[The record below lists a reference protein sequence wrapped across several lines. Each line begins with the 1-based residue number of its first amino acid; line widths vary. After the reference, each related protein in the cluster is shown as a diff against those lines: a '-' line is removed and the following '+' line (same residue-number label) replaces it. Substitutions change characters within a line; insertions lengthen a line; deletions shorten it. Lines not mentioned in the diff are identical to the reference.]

1 MSKSTILRGGQ
12 IIDPAQGLN
21 KFTDLTI
28 TDGKIAAIGDAEVS
42 ADTEVVDVSG
52 MIVTAGWV
60 DIHVHAYGDLG
71 FAHPDYIGIYGGVTT
86 FVDAGGVGFGT
97 FPEYKALM
105 TDAMVTDLYCGP
117 YVRPLGIITSAYIEG
132 DVRTLG
138 AWDIAEW
145 LDIVSENR
153 DTFRYLKLGAFGDHD
168 YGPLRMGK
176 GAAEILELP
185 TYTHIGDFQVEARKD
200 TTGPAFEVA
209 ERGDIITHIYHG
221 NTGGILNDDGKIRR
235 EVLDAKKRGVLFDI
249 GMGSTNFSFD
259 IAEKAIA
266 QDLLPHTIS
275 SDLQQFNVMHP
286 VKSFANVLTCMLAL
300 GFEIEQIVENITIG
314 AARSISLE
322 DRAGSLAIGMPAD
335 VSVMKVE
342 DGEFEVEDC
351 EQQTRTSDRQIVPV
365 MAFKRGV
372 RYDCDVTLA
381 RDERNWLP
389 MMDEDI
395 IPQRAATLV
404 PVQKDFLDTLVADLA
419 QLKWDETT
427 VSLDAATRVQ
437 ECFHGTREKVG
448 LPLAD
453 ALTAT
458 YKCFLEEPFTY
469 QIGLFLT
476 RIERGFAL
484 DRIQQVA
491 GGAQAAA

>member
-1 MSKSTILRGGQ
+1 MSQSTILRGGR
-12 IIDPAQGLN
+12 IIDPSQGLD

-28 TDGKIAAIGDAEVS
+28 TDGKVAAIGDAESS
-42 ADTEVVDVSG
+42 ADADVVDVSG
-52 MIVTAGWV
+52 LIVTPGWI

-71 FAHPDYIGIYGGVTT
+71 FAYPDYIGIYGGVTT
-86 FVDAGGVGFGT
+86 FVDAGGPGFGS
-97 FPEYKALM
+97 FPEFKALM
-105 TDAMVTDLYCGP
+105 TDATVTDLYCGP
-117 YVRPLGIITSAYIEG
+117 YVRPMGIVSSSYIEG

-138 AWDIAEW
+138 AWDIAAW
-145 LDIVSENR
+145 LDIVNEDR
-153 DTFRYLKLGAFGDHD
+153 DVFAYLKLGAFGDHD
-168 YGPLRMGK
+168 WGPLRLGK
-176 GAAEILELP
+176 GAAQILELP
-185 TYTHIGDFQVEARKD
+185 TYTHIGDFQVAPRRD

-209 ERGDIITHIYHG
+209 ERGDMITHIYHG
-221 NTGGILNDDGKIRR
+221 NPGTILDEDGKIRR
-235 EVLDAKKRGVLFDI
+235 EVRAAEKRGVLFDI

-266 QDLLPHTIS
+266 QDLLFHTIS

-286 VKSFANVLTCMLAL
+286 VYSFTNVLTCILAL
-300 GFEIEQIVENITIG
+300 GIDLEKIIECITI
-314 AARSISLE
+314 APARAIGI
-322 DRAGSLAIGMPAD
+322 DDHAGSLAVGRPAD
-335 VSVMKVE
+335 VSVMKIE
-342 DGEFEVEDC
+342 DGDFELEDC
-351 EQQTRTSDRQIVPV
+351 EQKTRKSDRQILPV

-381 RDERNWLP
+381 RNERNWLP
-389 MMDEDI
+389 MIDEDV

-404 PVQKDFLDTLVADLA
+404 PGQKNFLDALA
-419 QLKWDETT
+419 AELGRFNWDHTT
-427 VSLDAATRVQ
+427 VDLDIATRVQ
-437 ECFHGTREKVG
+437 QCFYGTCDKVG

-484 DRIQQVA
+484 NRIQQV
-491 GGAQAAA
+491 GGGVRAAA

>member
-1 MSKSTILRGGQ
+1 MSQSTILRGGR
-12 IIDPAQGLN
+12 IIDPSQGLD

-28 TDGKIAAIGDAEVS
+28 TDGKIAAIGDTES
-42 ADTEVVDVSG
+42 GADADVVDVSG
-52 MIVTAGWV
+52 MIVTPGWV

-71 FAHPDYIGIYGGVTT
+71 FAYPDYIGIYGGVTT
-86 FVDAGGVGFGT
+86 FVDAGGPGFGT
-97 FPEYKALM
+97 FPEFKALM
-105 TDAMVTDLYCGP
+105 TDATVTDLYCGP

-138 AWDIAEW
+138 SWDMAAW
-145 LDIVSENR
+145 LDIVSEDR
-153 DTFRYLKLGAFGDHD
+153 DRFAYLKLGAFGDHD
-168 YGPLRMGK
+168 WGPLRLGK
-176 GAAEILELP
+176 GAAQILELP
-185 TYTHIGDFQVEARKD
+185 TYTHIGDFQVEQRRD

-209 ERGDIITHIYHG
+209 ERGDMITHIYHG
-221 NTGGILNDDGKIRR
+221 NPGTILDEDGKIRR
-235 EVLDAKKRGVLFDI
+235 EVRAAQKRGVIFDI

-266 QDLLPHTIS
+266 QDLLFHTIS

-286 VKSFANVLTCMLAL
+286 VYSFTNVLTCILAL
-300 GFEIEQIVENITIG
+300 GIDLEKIIECITI
-314 AARSISLE
+314 APARAIGI
-322 DRAGSLAIGMPAD
+322 DDHAGSLAVGRQAD
-335 VSVMKVE
+335 VSVMKIE
-342 DGEFEVEDC
+342 DGDFELEDC
-351 EQQTRTSDRQIVPV
+351 EQQTRKSDRQIVPV

-381 RDERNWLP
+381 RNERNWLP
-389 MMDEDI
+389 MIDEDV

-404 PVQKDFLDTLVADLA
+404 PGQKAFLDALAADLGRFN
-419 QLKWDETT
+419 WDHTT
-427 VSLDAATRVQ
+427 VDLDIATRVQ
-437 ECFHGTREKVG
+437 QCFYGTCDKVG

-484 DRIQQVA
+484 GRIQQV
-491 GGAQAAA
+491 GGGVRAAA

>member
-1 MSKSTILRGGQ
+1 MSQSTILRGGQ

-28 TDGKIAAIGDAEVS
+28 TDGKIAAIGDAES
-42 ADTEVVDVSG
+42 RAGADVVDVSG
-52 MIVTAGWV
+52 LIVTPGWV

-71 FAHPDYIGIYGGVTT
+71 FAYPDYIGIYGGVTT
-86 FVDAGGVGFGT
+86 FVDAGGPGFGS
-97 FPEYKALM
+97 FPEFKALM
-105 TDAMVTDLYCGP
+105 TDATVTDLYCGP
-117 YVRPLGIITSAYIEG
+117 YVRPMGIVSSSYIEG

-138 AWDIAEW
+138 AWDIAAW
-145 LDIVSENR
+145 LDIVNENR
-153 DTFRYLKLGAFGDHD
+153 EVFAYLKLGAFGDHD
-168 YGPLRMGK
+168 WGPLRLGK

-185 TYTHIGDFQVEARKD
+185 TYTHIGDFQVEQRRD

-209 ERGDIITHIYHG
+209 ERGDMITHIYHG
-221 NTGGILNDDGKIRR
+221 NPGTILNEDGKIRR
-235 EVLDAKKRGVLFDI
+235 EVRSAQKRGVLFDI

-286 VKSFANVLTCMLAL
+286 VYSFTNVLTCMLAL
-300 GFEIEQIVENITIG
+300 GFEPEQIIEGITI
-314 AARSISLE
+314 APARAIGI
-322 DRAGSLAIGMPAD
+322 DDHAGSLAVGRSAD
-335 VSVMKVE
+335 VSVMKIE
-342 DGEFEVEDC
+342 DGEFELEDC
-351 EQQTRTSDRQIVPV
+351 EQQTRKSDRQIVPV

-381 RDERNWLP
+381 RNERNWLP
-389 MMDEDI
+389 MIDEDV
-395 IPQRAATLV
+395 IPQRAATLA
-404 PVQKDFLDTLVADLA
+404 PGQKAFLDALAADLGRFN
-419 QLKWDETT
+419 WDETT
-427 VSLDAATRVQ
+427 VDLDVATRVQ
-437 ECFHGTREKVG
+437 QCFYGTCDKVG

-453 ALTAT
+453 ALTGT

-484 DRIQQVA
+484 DRIQQV
-491 GGAQAAA
+491 GGGVRAAA

>member
-1 MSKSTILRGGQ
+1 MSQTTILRGGQ
-12 IIDPAQGLN
+12 IIDPAQGIN

-28 TDGKIAAIGDAEVS
+28 TDGKIASIGDSQLS
-42 ADTEVVDVSG
+42 ADTDVVDVSG
-52 MIVTAGWV
+52 MIVTPGWI

-71 FAHPDYIGIYGGVTT
+71 FANPDYIGIYGGVTT
-86 FVDAGGVGFGT
+86 FVDAGGVGFGS

-105 TDAMVTDLYCGP
+105 TDATVTDLYCGP
-117 YVRPLGIITSAYIEG
+117 YVRPMGIVTSAYIEG

-138 AWDIAEW
+138 KWDIAAWIE
-145 LDIVSENR
+145 IVSENR
-153 DTFRYLKLGAFGDHD
+153 DVFRYLKLGAFGDHD
-168 YGPLRMGK
+168 WGPLRMGK

-185 TYTHIGDFQVEARKD
+185 TYTHIGDFQVETRRD

-209 ERGDIITHIYHG
+209 ERGDMITHIYHG
-221 NTGGILNDDGKIRR
+221 NTGGVFDDAGKIRR
-235 EVLDAKKRGVLFDI
+235 EVVAAEKRGVLFDI

-266 QDLLPHTIS
+266 LGLLPHIIS
-275 SDLQQFNVMHP
+275 SDLQQFNVMNP
-286 VKSFANVLTCMLAL
+286 VKSFTNVLTCMLVL
-300 GFEIEQIVENITIG
+300 GLEVEQIIEYITI
-314 AARSISLE
+314 APARAISI
-322 DRAGSLAIGMPAD
+322 DDHAGSLAVGMPAD
-335 VSVMKVE
+335 VSVMKIE
-342 DGEFEVEDC
+342 DGDFELEDC
-351 EQQTRTSDRQIVPV
+351 EQQTRKSDRQIVPV

-389 MMDEDI
+389 MIDEDV

-404 PVQKDFLDTLVADLA
+404 PAQRAFLNALVAELG
-419 QLKWDETT
+419 QLNWDETR
-427 VSLDAATRVQ
+427 VELDIATRVQ
-437 ECFHGTREKVG
+437 ECFHGTCDQLG

-453 ALTAT
+453 GLTAT

-476 RIERGFAL
+476 RLERGFAL

-491 GGAQAAA
+491 GRSQAAA

>member
-1 MSKSTILRGGQ
+1 MSQSTILRGGQ

-28 TDGKIAAIGDAEVS
+28 TDGKIAAIGDAGLR
-42 ADTEVVDVSG
+42 ADADVVDVSG
-52 MIVTAGWV
+52 MIVTPGWV

-71 FAHPDYIGIYGGVTT
+71 FAYPDYIGIYGGVTT
-86 FVDAGGVGFGT
+86 FVDAGGPGFGS
-97 FPEYKALM
+97 FPEFKALM
-105 TDAMVTDLYCGP
+105 TDATVTDLYCGP
-117 YVRPLGIITSAYIEG
+117 YVRPMGIVSSSYIEG

-138 AWDIAEW
+138 AWDMAAW
-145 LDIVSENR
+145 LDIVNEDR
-153 DTFRYLKLGAFGDHD
+153 ERFAYLKLGAFGDHD
-168 YGPLRMGK
+168 WGPLRLGK
-176 GAAEILELP
+176 GAAQILELP
-185 TYTHIGDFQVEARKD
+185 TYTHIGDFQVEQRRD

-209 ERGDIITHIYHG
+209 ERGDMITHIYHG
-221 NTGGILNDDGKIRR
+221 NPGTVLDEDGKIRR
-235 EVLDAKKRGVLFDI
+235 EVRSAQKRGVLFDI

-266 QDLLPHTIS
+266 QDLLFHTIS

-286 VKSFANVLTCMLAL
+286 VYSFTNVLTCILAL
-300 GFEIEQIVENITIG
+300 GIELEKIIECITI
-314 AARSISLE
+314 APARAIRI
-322 DRAGSLAIGMPAD
+322 DDHAGSLAVGRAAD
-335 VSVMKVE
+335 VSVMKIE
-342 DGEFEVEDC
+342 DGDFELEDC
-351 EQQTRTSDRQIVPV
+351 EQQTRKSDRRIVPV

-381 RDERNWLP
+381 RNERNWLP
-389 MMDEDI
+389 MIDEDV

-404 PVQKDFLDTLVADLA
+404 PGQKAFLDALAADLGP
-419 QLKWDETT
+419 LTWDHTT
-427 VSLDAATRVQ
+427 VDLDVATRVQ
-437 ECFHGTREKVG
+437 QCFYGTCDKVG

-476 RIERGFAL
+476 RIEPGFAIN
-484 DRIQQVA
+484 RIQQV
-491 GGAQAAA
+491 GGGVRAAA